1 MDDYYDNNDFDV
13 DKFNKTF
20 KENQEE
26 KDEKS
31 INYNIDCLIK
41 CKTNRSIF

>member
-20 KENQEE
+20 KENQEK
-26 KDEKS
+26 KDEKE
-31 INYNIDCLIK
+31 NEEK
-41 CKTNRSIF
+41 KKKMMKK